1 MPAGISGVGIAVAII
16 ISYFADFIGGK
27 KNHYFVL
34 AYFFCLLFGCALLSG
49 WYIPRGLH
57 WFSYFLIGVPTS
69 WGQPQIF
76 SWVNRLLFE
85 DDMKRNFVVVCT
97 NTLAYVTGAFV
108 PIFVW
113 NTNDSPR
120 YFIGFTYTACLSAF
134 GLIMTGIA
142 IHFIQRDEKIKERY
156 PTHDPHIVSD

>member
-1 MPAGISGVGIAVAII
+1 MGTAS
-16 ISYFADFIGGK
+16 D
-27 KNHYFVL
+27 
-34 AYFFCLLFGCALLSG
+34 
-49 WYIPRGLH
+49 
-57 WFSYFLIGVPTS
+57 
-69 WGQPQIF
+69 F

-134 GLIMTGIA
+134 GLVMTGIA
-142 IHFIQRDEKIKERY
+142 VHLSKG
-156 PTHDPHIVSD
+156 